1 MWNDESRGWILTFR
15 GIASRFWW
23 HVSPS
28 LRYLFSTEVHAY
40 AFSIAANAYL
50 SFFPFVILLLT
61 TFKRWLHWQGAY
73 QVVIQLLDANLPLGS
88 NSMIRTLEALAA
100 GKQRL
105 QWVSAGMLLF
115 TSSGVFLPLEV
126 ALNKVW
132 GFPVNRSFVR
142 NQFVSFLLA
151 LAAGVLALLSIL
163 LTAAAQWVVNT
174 GLFWFPNESMKT
186 VALRAVLEIVSIP
199 LLVSIHFMIYYF
211 LPNGKVPLARVLPAA
226 LVAGALTEIGKFVYF
241 LTLPMFRFREVYGTF
256 TLSVA
261 MVFWAFLGSL
271 ILLFGANLSVQRFW
285 DERPRTLRG
294 QDTEIGASNAV
305 SFHPAKVRSNE
316 P

>member
-1 MWNDESRGWILTFR
+1 VWNDQSRGWILAIR
-15 GIASRFWW
+15 GIASRLWW

-142 NQFVSFLLA
+142 NQLVSFLLA

-174 GLFWFPNESMKT
+174 GLFWFPNASMKT

-226 LVAGALTEIGKFVYF
+226 LVAGVLTEIGKFVYF

-285 DERPRTLRG
+285 DARPGALRARH
-294 QDTEIGASNAV
+294 TEIEARNAAF
-305 SFHPAKVRSNE
+305 FHPAKVRSNE